1 MISSP
6 GCTIRF
12 IKASES
18 EFRALLL
25 GNERQRGA
33 LRADD
38 VGLEHKNCFK
48 EVTPEPPGSRYALSL
63 RA

>member
-6 GCTIRF
+6 GCTIRLT
-12 IKASES
+12 KASEIK
-18 EFRALLL
+18 FHALLL

-38 VGLEHKNCFK
+38 VGLEHRNCFK
-48 EVTPEPPGSRYALSL
+48 EVRGQPQEVGTRSL
-63 RA
+63 

>member
-6 GCTIRF
+6 GCTIRLT
-12 IKASES
+12 KASEI
-18 EFRALLL
+18 EFHALLL

-38 VGLEHKNCFK
+38 VGLEHRNCFRGK
-48 EVTPEPPGSRYALSL
+48 GTAPGSRYALSL

>member
-25 GNERQRGA
+25 GNGA
-33 LRADD
+33 
-38 VGLEHKNCFK
+38 K
-48 EVTPEPPGSRYALSL
+48 EVRFEPMTLG
-63 RA
+63 